1 MTIVIGV
8 LALQGAFIE
17 HVRHVEKCIVEN
29 RDFYERKL
37 SVMTVKDKN
46 QLAQCDALIIPGG
59 ESTAMSLIAE
69 RTGFYDDLHTFVH
82 NPNKVTWGTC
92 AGLIYLSQQLS
103 NEEKLGRTLNLLK
116 VKVKRN
122 AFGRQAQSS
131 TRICDFS
138 DFIPYCD
145 DFPATF
151 IRAPVI
157 DEVLD
162 QEDVRVLYKLHG
174 RDNGG
179 QELIVAAKQKTIF
192 LPHHSIRNWRK
203 MIYGFTIGSSENS
216 FLKTSINKSYI

>member
-1 MTIVIGV
+1 
-8 LALQGAFIE
+8 
-17 HVRHVEKCIVEN
+17 
-29 RDFYERKL
+29 
-37 SVMTVKDKN
+37 MTVKDEN

-69 RTGFYDDLHTFVH
+69 RTGFYDDLYAFVH
-82 NPNKVTWGTC
+82 NPSKVTWGTC
-92 AGLIYLSQQLS
+92 AA
-103 NEEKLGRTLNLLK
+103 KLVKTLNLLK

-138 DFIPYCD
+138 NFIPHCN

-157 DEVLD
+157 EEVLD
-162 QEDVRVLYKLHG
+162 PEHVQVLYKLDG
-174 RDNGG
+174 KDNGG

-192 LPHHSIRNWRK
+192 LRHHFIRNWQK
-203 MIYGFTIGSSENS
+203 TIYGFTTGSSENL
-216 FLKTSINKSYI
+216 FLKTTVNKRDV